1 MQNALW
7 MVIQR
12 EWQDDP
18 KDHVKLLSYTPI
30 LGGGELVTTK
40 GQTKQKLG
48 GDVIDCYQH
57 SGDLSWKSLKGLPS
71 LRMERCLF
79 LLMMTG

>member
-12 EWQDDP
+12 EWQDDS

-30 LGGGELVTTK
+30 LGNGELFTTK

-48 GDVIDCYQH
+48 GHVIDCYQH
-57 SGDLSWKSLKGLPS
+57 SGDLSGKRLKGLPS
-71 LRMERCLF
+71 LRIDRCLF
-79 LLMMTG
+79 QLIMAR